1 MNTTPAPPSLRVT
14 FSGLMVAI
22 FLAAL
27 DQTIVAVALP
37 RMSQDLGSPWLLG
50 WIAAGYMMAMTIS
63 SPLYGRFAD
72 QFGRQVMLKAAIAIF
87 ALASVFCALA
97 QTMPQLIAARLLQGV
112 GGAGLMIVSQAVV
125 SDLVTVRE
133 RGRYQGYISGMFLV
147 SSVIGPPLGGFFTSY
162 LSWRWI
168 FWINLPL
175 SLLAWLVIRSSLRH
189 LPIPGRRE
197 PIDYLGSVL
206 LALGLGAGMIGI
218 TLTGQGL
225 GLRDPWVS
233 SLLLAGGAGLALFA
247 WWERRARAPLLPPSL
262 FRIRTVSLCLAI
274 TFVVSVQVVSLTM
287 LFPLRYQLVTGA
299 SAAASAVYL
308 IPVSLGVPCGAI
320 LTGQL
325 MARTGRYRPIHLT
338 GSVIV
343 GLAMVA
349 VGMLAPT
356 DVWPMMTATFLVG
369 FGGAMHF
376 PSSMIAIQNS
386 VRRDQ
391 IGLATGAYSLFRT
404 LGPTIGVAVLTSLLL
419 ALLHRADLQ
428 LPVVAGEA
436 SDFLSQLLQQVLTPA
451 PGIDPTHLRASI
463 EATFRQL
470 QLATAA
476 LSLLTLGLAAA
487 LPDRELSDQK

>member
-1 MNTTPAPPSLRVT
+1 MSTPANPSLRVT

-50 WIAAGYMMAMTIS
+50 WIAAGYMVSMAIS

-72 QFGRQVMLKAAIAIF
+72 MFGRQLMMTAAIAIF
-87 ALASVFCALA
+87 AVASLLCAIA

-112 GGAGLMIVSQAVV
+112 GGAGLMIVSQAVI
-125 SDLVTVRE
+125 SDLVSVRE

-175 SLLAWLVIRSSLRH
+175 SLLAWLVIRHALRD
-189 LPIPGRRE
+189 LPFRPRRE
-197 PIDYLGSVL
+197 PIDYLGSML
-206 LALGLGAGMIGI
+206 LALALGSSLVGI
-218 TLTGQGL
+218 TLTGQG
-225 GLRDPWVS
+225 RSWSDPWVVF
-233 SLLLAGGAGLALFA
+233 LLIAGGTALALFV
-247 WWERRARAPLLPPSL
+247 WWQRRARAPLLPPAL
-262 FRIRTVSLCLAI
+262 FRTRTVGLCLAI
-274 TFVVSVQVVSLTM
+274 TFIVSIQVVSLTM

-299 SAAASAVYL
+299 SAAASAIYL
-308 IPVSLGVPCGAI
+308 IPVSFGVPCGAI
-320 LTGQL
+320 FTGHL

-343 GLAMVA
+343 GLSMMA
-349 VGMLAPT
+349 VGLLGPT
-356 DVWPMMTATFLVG
+356 DVWPMMIATFLVG
-369 FGGAMHF
+369 FAGAMHF
-376 PSSMIAIQNS
+376 PNSMIAIQNS

-391 IGLATGAYSLFRT
+391 IGIATGSYSLFRT
-404 LGPTIGVAVLTSLLL
+404 LGPTVGVAVLTSLLL
-419 ALLHRADLQ
+419 ALLHQADLQ
-428 LPVVAGEA
+428 LPPMAGEA
-436 SDFLSQLLQQVLTPA
+436 SDFLSELLRQVLSPTP
-451 PGIDPTHLRASI
+451 GVDPTQLRASI
-463 EATFRQL
+463 ENTFQQL

-476 LSLLTLGLAAA
+476 LSLLTLLLALA
-487 LPDRELSDQK
+487 LPEGQLSDQK